1 MALGKRKASEIEQE
15 DEANEEPQL
24 AENPAFQPVLSIR
37 HVLSSPLTVKHHV
50 CLQFLYS
57 MSFFLI

>member
-1 MALGKRKASEIEQE
+1 MVLGKRKASEMEQE

-50 CLQFLYS
+50 CL
-57 MSFFLI
+57 